1 MKSRVLF
8 LLAMLPLFI
17 SSCSSENNDVL
28 PPGYVPLFVRFS
40 STSGENIV
48 DSLEL
53 AKYVGDNLFA
63 SIGKGDLQ
71 MDVSTSAS
79 NNMLSICNDSWMKND
94 LRTGVLSS
102 CLHVDI
108 FQHEVEPS
116 QECTLFLY
124 SPKIFGDTKRHTI
137 SWRAK
142 RVPINLMTFEEC
154 KIDGV
159 PCPVV
164 EEMSYKK
171 NCHKIV
177 NQDGNL
183 ADYVIN
189 IVVDRK

>member
-8 LLAMLPLFI
+8 LLAMFPLFL

-28 PPGYVPLFVRFS
+28 PPGYVSLFVRFS

-71 MDVSTSAS
+71 MDVSTSVS
-79 NNMLSICNDSWMKND
+79 KNMLSICNDFWMKDN

-116 QECTLFLY
+116 QECTLFLC

-142 RVPINLMTFEEC
+142 RVPTNSMTFEEC

-164 EEMSYKK
+164 EEISYKK
-171 NCHKIV
+171 NCYKIA
-177 NQDGNL
+177 NQM
-183 ADYVIN
+183 VILLTMLS
-189 IVVDRK
+189 I

>member
-8 LLAMLPLFI
+8 LLAMFPLFL

-28 PPGYVPLFVRFS
+28 PPGYVSLFVRFS

-53 AKYVGDNLFA
+53 AKYVGNNLFA

-79 NNMLSICNDSWMKND
+79 KNMLSICNDFWMKDN

-142 RVPINLMTFEEC
+142 RVPINSMTFEEC

-164 EEMSYKK
+164 EEISYKK
-171 NCHKIV
+171 NCYKIA
-177 NQDGNL
+177 NQNGNL

>member
-8 LLAMLPLFI
+8 LLAMFPLFL

-28 PPGYVPLFVRFS
+28 PPGYVSLFVRFS

-71 MDVSTSAS
+71 MDVSTSVS
-79 NNMLSICNDSWMKND
+79 KNMLSICNDFWMKDN

-108 FQHEVEPS
+108 FQHEVEPL
-116 QECTLFLY
+116 QECTLFLG

-142 RVPINLMTFEEC
+142 RVPINSMTFEEC

-164 EEMSYKK
+164 EEISYKK
-171 NCHKIV
+171 NCYK
-177 NQDGNL
+177 NQKGNL